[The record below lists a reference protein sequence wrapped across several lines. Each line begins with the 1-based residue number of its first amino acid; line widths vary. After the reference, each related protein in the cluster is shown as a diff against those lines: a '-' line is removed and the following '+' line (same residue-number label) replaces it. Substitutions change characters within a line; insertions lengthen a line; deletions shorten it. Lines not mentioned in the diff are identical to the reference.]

1 MNHFP
6 RHKLFPVV
14 AKWLCALLAALALPL
29 NAPAQPT
36 SPERWLLVFDLS
48 PAMKKRLPATED
60 VLKNFFATSA
70 EGRLQEGDSIGVW
83 TFDEQFHTG
92 QFPLVDWKS
101 NQATALTTNLI
112 GFLRSQK
119 FTSAARLSALQ
130 PALASVV
137 AGSERLTVVIF
148 CAGESEITATP
159 YDSGINQS
167 FLDGQAE
174 RRKSQQPFVVLI
186 RSLSGKY
193 IGCTVNFPP
202 GTINIPLFLAPPA
215 PTNPPPAVAAVKVT
229 PAVIPSLVITGTN
242 VGTVADAPPKISAPA
257 IKPAPVETP
266 KNIALATE
274 PPAPKSLVLVAN
286 PIRPAVIAK
295 PVIAPATNTVAIRDE
310 PDPRRR
316 LLIIVSG
323 GLLAA
328 AIVLAVVLVV
338 RPGRRPQSSLITSS
352 MEDDPRRK

>member
-137 AGSERLTVVIF
+137 GTVSTSVLRSSAQTGAQSLRRTTERLRTTRTGPEL
-148 CAGESEITATP
+148 ADAEIDPVSDRVDPT
-159 YDSGINQS
+159 
-167 FLDGQAE
+167 
-174 RRKSQQPFVVLI
+174 
-186 RSLSGKY
+186 
-193 IGCTVNFPP
+193 
-202 GTINIPLFLAPPA
+202 A
-215 PTNPPPAVAAVKVT
+215 PTAPDDEAAG
-229 PAVIPSLVITGTN
+229 TGA
-242 VGTVADAPPKISAPA
+242 G
-257 IKPAPVETP
+257 
-266 KNIALATE
+266 
-274 PPAPKSLVLVAN
+274 
-286 PIRPAVIAK
+286 
-295 PVIAPATNTVAIRDE
+295 
-310 PDPRRR
+310 
-316 LLIIVSG
+316 
-323 GLLAA
+323 
-328 AIVLAVVLVV
+328 
-338 RPGRRPQSSLITSS
+338 
-352 MEDDPRRK
+352 